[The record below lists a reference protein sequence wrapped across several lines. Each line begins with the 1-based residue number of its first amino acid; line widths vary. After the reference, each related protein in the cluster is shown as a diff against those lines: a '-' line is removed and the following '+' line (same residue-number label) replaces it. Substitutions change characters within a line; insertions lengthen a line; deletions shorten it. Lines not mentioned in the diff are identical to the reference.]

1 MAAIFI
7 SYRRSDSGGHAG
19 RLFDR
24 LSHWFDADA
33 LFYDL
38 DGIDAGDTFPASI
51 ASALGAAKVVLVLIG
66 PDWLATLNERAGKP
80 DVDYVRHEVEAALQR
95 HAAGNGMRVVPVLF
109 GGTAMPSAPQ
119 FAPALQA
126 SLSALC
132 ALDAHEFRGKQADW
146 DQQFVRLRE
155 HVAKVIGVPA
165 RFRVPRGTEQVFRV
179 IDQAISPHFQ
189 DPNDLLGRLRE
200 TLSASGSAAVGSSA
214 SRTGADTALQAS
226 PASTCKVVS
235 VSARNHQT
243 PA

>member
-1 MAAIFI
+1 M
-7 SYRRSDSGGHAG
+7 
-19 RLFDR
+19 
-24 LSHWFDADA
+24 
-33 LFYDL
+33 
-38 DGIDAGDTFPASI
+38 
-51 ASALGAAKVVLVLIG
+51 GAAKVVLVLIG

-155 HVAKVIGVPA
+155 HVAEVIGVPA
-165 RFRVPRGTEQVFRV
+165 RFRTPAGTEQVFRV

-189 DPNDLLGRLRE
+189 DPNGLLGRLRE
-200 TLSASGSAAVGSSA
+200 TLCASGSAAVVARAALYGMGGLGKTQLALKYSHDFRDHYAGVWWFRAETETTMQVDAGDACKAVLAPVRASA
-214 SRTGADTALQAS
+214 S
-226 PASTCKVVS
+226 STCPQPSPRSLVDFRFSPCVR
-235 VSARNHQT
+235 VLA
-243 PA
+243 